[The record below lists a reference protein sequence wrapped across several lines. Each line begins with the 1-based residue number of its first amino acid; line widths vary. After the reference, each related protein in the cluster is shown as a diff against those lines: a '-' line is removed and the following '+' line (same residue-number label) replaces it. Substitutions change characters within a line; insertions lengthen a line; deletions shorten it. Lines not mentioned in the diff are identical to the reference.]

1 MSIEEDVDI
10 RILDP
15 RKLDAEG
22 RKAIG
27 EMEKIRKRLEAEAKK
42 ADKAVKDIGGAPVDI
57 LNTQVARG
65 GAFTGPGKIQAET
78 GLAKGIAPIL
88 KKSNPFKDLVAKV
101 NGLEERDSV
110 IEKELDGAIE
120 KLSNVQATISNP
132 VGFLLQGLTRRIP
145 SALLKGGVIGTIV
158 VAVASQV
165 FELVK
170 STFAPGGINDVRKQF
185 LDEASTIPELDNLIA
200 IRNGSIFFTSD
211 VRVRQKVAQSSNTE
225 GLDIQSQRFNEFAL
239 GRDISG

>member
-1 MSIEEDVDI
+1 MSVEEDVDI

-42 ADKAVKDIGGAPVDI
+42 ADKAIDRIGGPAADI
-57 LNTQVARG
+57 INLDRG
-65 GAFTGPGKIQAET
+65 RTTTPGKIQATT
-78 GLAKGIAPIL
+78 GLAQGIAPIL

-101 NGLEERDSV
+101 NGLEEKDSI
-110 IEKELDGAIE
+110 IEKQLDNTIE
-120 KLSNVQATISNP
+120 KLGNVQATISNP
-132 VGFLLQGLTRRIP
+132 IGFLLQGLTRRIP
-145 SALLKGGVIGTIV
+145 TSLIKGGVIGTIV
-158 VAVASQV
+158 LAVASQV
-165 FELVK
+165 VEIVK
-170 STFAPGGINDVRKQF
+170 GTFAPGGINDIRKQF
-185 LDEASTIPELDNLIA
+185 LDEAATIPELDNLIA

-225 GLDIQSQRFNEFAL
+225 NLDLQSQRFNEFAL